1 MEVHAYG
8 LVQAFVCP
16 FNSNLEEL
24 QVYWVSLNLLFYSK
38 VTARLQIRSII

>member
-1 MEVHAYG
+1 MEVHAYA

-16 FNSNLEEL
+16 FNSEEL